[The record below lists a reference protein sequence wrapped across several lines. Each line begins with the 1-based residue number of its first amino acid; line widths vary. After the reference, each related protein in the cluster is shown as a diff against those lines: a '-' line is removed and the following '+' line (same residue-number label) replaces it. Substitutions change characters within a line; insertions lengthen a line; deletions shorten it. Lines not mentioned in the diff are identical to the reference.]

1 MTPTQ
6 RAYQALQTTLGHF
19 MPVGQRM
26 MLLSQLKGEEG
37 VGIAEIVNKVTDAI
51 ATMASTHQTA
61 SQGDQATAPL
71 HYFSG
76 AVEAWITEKDMGNPT
91 AGDVSQRQAFGL
103 ITLSGDVET
112 AELGYISLEELIGCD
127 VELDLYWT
135 PKTLAEIR
143 KP

>member
-6 RAYQALQTTLGHF
+6 RAYQALQTTLSHF

-26 MLLSQLKGEEG
+26 VLLSQLEGEEG
-37 VGIAEIVNKVTDAI
+37 AGIADIVNKVTDTI
-51 ATMASTHQTA
+51 ATMASTHQA
-61 SQGDQATAPL
+61 DSRGDQAIAPL
-71 HYFSG
+71 HYFFG
-76 AVEAWITEKDMGNPT
+76 AVEAWIVEKDIGNP
-91 AGDVSQRQAFGL
+91 ARGDVSQHQAFGL
-103 ITLSGDVET
+103 ITLDGAVES
-112 AELGYISLEELIGCD
+112 AELGYVSLEELISCG